1 MDQSDLSLTD
11 KTLLSEGNAEKI
23 FKAMHE
29 VLYAEDHRMVRKTS
43 LELLRKH
50 RKFGKTED
58 RSS

>member
-29 VLYAEDHRMVRKTS
+29 VLYAEDHNLVRKTS
-43 LELLRKH
+43 L
-50 RKFGKTED
+50 
-58 RSS
+58 